1 MRAFARPFPLQQL
14 SLEASVLYAGFCV
27 FLLFGVWTSAWL
39 AHDDGFGTDS
49 ATVVRYYRGDDATTT
64 TLTTTPSTTTAPV
77 ATDGPAIAL
86 PDEVVN
92 DDAKAALHVEKS
104 ARQVMETF
112 HFHSFTM
119 PVVLLIVGHIFMMCA
134 VSLRKKVVVLVVASL
149 STLLHLLLPVVVR
162 FGGAGV
168 AHVGAALFVPTAVLM
183 LLTWTLMLVRPLV
196 ELARR
201 PSAEREA
208 AAGAGS

>member
-14 SLEASVLYAGFCV
+14 SLEARVLYAGFCV
-27 FLLFGVWTSAWL
+27 FMLFGVWTSAWL
-39 AHDDGFGTDS
+39 AHDDGFGADRV
-49 ATVVRYYRGDDATTT
+49 TVVRYYRGDDATTAT
-64 TLTTTPSTTTAPV
+64 ATTTPSAAAAPA
-77 ATDGPAIAL
+77 ATDGPALAL
-86 PDEVVN
+86 PDDVVT
-92 DDAKAALHVEKS
+92 DEAKGPLHVEKS

-134 VSLRKKVVVLVVASL
+134 ISPRRKIAILVVASL

-162 FGGAGV
+162 FAGAAV

-183 LLTWTLMLVRPLV
+183 LVTWTLMLVRPLV
-196 ELARR
+196 ELARPPAR
-201 PSAEREA
+201 QPVERA
-208 AAGAGS
+208 

>member
-14 SLEASVLYAGFCV
+14 SLEARVLYAGFCV
-27 FLLFGVWTSAWL
+27 FMLFGVWTSAWL

-64 TLTTTPSTTTAPV
+64 TPSAAATA
-77 ATDGPAIAL
+77 ATNSDGPAIAL
-86 PDEVVN
+86 PDEVAS
-92 DDAKAALHVEKS
+92 DDAKGPLHVEKS

-134 VSLRKKVVVLVVASL
+134 ISPRRKVAILVVGSL

-162 FGGAGV
+162 FAGAGV
-168 AHVGAALFVPTAVLM
+168 AHLGAALFVPTAVLM
-183 LLTWTLMLVRPLV
+183 LITWTLMLVRPLF

-201 PSAEREA
+201 PKHRHSPEHA
-208 AAGAGS
+208 

>member
-1 MRAFARPFPLQQL
+1 MRVFARPFPLQQL
-14 SLEASVLYAGFCV
+14 SLEARVLYAGFCV

-49 ATVVRYYRGDDATTT
+49 TTVVRYYRGDDATAA
-64 TLTTTPSTTTAPV
+64 TPSTTTAPA

-86 PDEVVN
+86 PDEVAT

-134 VSLRKKVVVLVVASL
+134 VSTRKKVWVLVVGSL

-162 FGGAGV
+162 FAGAGV
-168 AHVGAALFVPTAVLM
+168 AHFGAALFVPTAVLM
-183 LLTWTLMLVRPLV
+183 LLTWTVMLARPLV

-201 PSAEREA
+201 PPLERA
-208 AAGAGS
+208 

>member
-14 SLEASVLYAGFCV
+14 SLEARVLYAGFCV
-27 FLLFGVWTSAWL
+27 FMLFGVWTSAWL

-64 TLTTTPSTTTAPV
+64 AATAPV

-86 PDEVVN
+86 PDEVVS

-134 VSLRKKVVVLVVASL
+134 ISPRKKVAVLVVGSL

-162 FGGAGV
+162 FAGAGV

-183 LLTWTLMLVRPLV
+183 LLTWTMMLGRPLV

-201 PSAEREA
+201 PKHLPAQ
-208 AAGAGS
+208 G

>member
-14 SLEASVLYAGFCV
+14 SLEARVLYAGFCL
-27 FLLFGVWTSAWL
+27 FMLFGVWTSAWL

-64 TLTTTPSTTTAPV
+64 TAAPV

-86 PDEVVN
+86 PDEVVS

-119 PVVLLIVGHIFMMCA
+119 PVVLLIVGHIVMMCA
-134 VSLRKKVVVLVVASL
+134 ISTRRKVAVLVVGSL

-162 FGGAGV
+162 FAGAGV
-168 AHVGAALFVPTAVLM
+168 ARVGAALFVPTAVLM
-183 LLTWTLMLVRPLV
+183 LLTWTLMLARPLV
-196 ELARR
+196 ELARLQR
-201 PSAEREA
+201 RSPAVD
-208 AAGAGS
+208 G

>member
-14 SLEASVLYAGFCV
+14 SLEARVLYAGFCV
-27 FLLFGVWTSAWL
+27 FMLFGVWTSAWL

-49 ATVVRYYRGDDATTT
+49 ATVVRYYRGDDATTAT
-64 TLTTTPSTTTAPV
+64 TGTTTTTPTAP
-77 ATDGPAIAL
+77 AASDGPAIAL
-86 PDEVVN
+86 PDEVVSN
-92 DDAKAALHVEKS
+92 DAKVSLHVEKS

-134 VSLRKKVVVLVVASL
+134 ISPRRKVAILVVGSL

-162 FGGAGV
+162 FAGAGV

-183 LLTWTLMLVRPLV
+183 LMTWTVMLVRPLV

-201 PSAEREA
+201 PPLERT
-208 AAGAGS
+208 

>member
-14 SLEASVLYAGFCV
+14 SLEARLLYAGFCV
-27 FLLFGVWTSAWL
+27 FMLFGVWTSAWL

-49 ATVVRYYRGDDATTT
+49 ATVVRYYRGDDAVTSA
-64 TLTTTPSTTTAPV
+64 TTTPTPTPAPA

-86 PDEVVN
+86 PDDVVT
-92 DDAKAALHVEKS
+92 DDAHGPLHVEKS

-134 VSLRKKVVVLVVASL
+134 VSMGRKVAVLVVASL

-162 FGGAGV
+162 FAGAAV

-183 LLTWTLMLVRPLV
+183 LITWTVMLVRPLV

-201 PSAEREA
+201 PRPA
-208 AAGAGS
+208 AQA